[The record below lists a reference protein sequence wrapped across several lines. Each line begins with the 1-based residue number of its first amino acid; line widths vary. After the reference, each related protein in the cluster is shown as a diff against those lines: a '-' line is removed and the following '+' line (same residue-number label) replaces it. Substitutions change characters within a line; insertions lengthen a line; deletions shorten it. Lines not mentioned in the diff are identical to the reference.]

1 MAINLLSTIQT
12 LIGSEL
18 THQSAGVLGESVTS
32 TGSAVHS
39 VLPAL
44 IGGMAQ
50 QGSTATGAGE
60 LLSAINAPGV
70 NGNIMSQLSGLF
82 GGGAST
88 NALTSAGGSMVS
100 SLFGG
105 KLGGVTS
112 AISAASGVS
121 AGSAGT
127 LLTMAAPL
135 IFGFL
140 KNHAATNNMDA
151 HGLMSLLGGQ
161 KDHVA
166 GALDGRVAS
175 ALGMA
180 PVAPVA
186 STTARVATAAS
197 TVTHTAT
204 AAVEETTS
212 GIGKFLPWLLGLG
225 AIAAALYYFMGHK
238 EPAPAP
244 VVEPTPAVEPVTP
257 AATPAVTEP
266 AGKVL
271 DLAGGEKITVKAG
284 GFMENFY
291 DAINNKDWDM
301 TKPLRLDNV
310 NFDTGKA
317 TVTPDS
323 AEEIN
328 DIAAVLKAYP
338 NTAIK
343 MVGATD
349 NVGDAASNKTLSAG
363 RSAAVK
369 AGVVA
374 KGIAADRIA
383 TDGIGQDTPVASNDT
398 AEGKAQNRRVDV
410 YLTKK

>member
-44 IGGMAQ
+44 LGGMAQ
-50 QGSTATGAGE
+50 QGSTATGAAE
-60 LLSAINAPGV
+60 LLGAINAPGI

-82 GGGAST
+82 AGGAST

-100 SLFGG
+100 NLFGG
-105 KLGGVTS
+105 KLGGITN

-151 HGLMSLLGGQ
+151 NGLMTLLGGQ

-175 ALGMA
+175 ALGMT
-180 PVAPVA
+180 PVTPVA

-204 AAVEETTS
+204 AAVEETAS
-212 GIGKFLPWLLGLG
+212 GIGKFVPWLLGLG
-225 AIAAALYYFMGHK
+225 AVAAALYYFMGHK
-238 EPAPAP
+238 EPEPAP
-244 VVEPTPAVEPVTP
+244 VVAPVAEDKPVVAPAT
-257 AATPAVTEP
+257 TEP

-291 DAINNKDWDM
+291 DAINNKNWDM
-301 TKPLRLDNV
+301 TKALRLDIV

-317 TVTPDS
+317 TVTADS
-323 AEEIN
+323 AEEVK
-328 DIAAVLKAYP
+328 DIAAVMKAYP

-349 NVGDAASNKTLSAG
+349 NVGDATANKTLSAG

-374 KGIAADRIA
+374 LGIAADRIS
-383 TDGIGQDTPVASNDT
+383 TDGIGQDSPMASNDT

-410 YLTKK
+410 YITKK

>member
-1 MAINLLSTIQT
+1 MAINLVSTLQN
-12 LIGSEL
+12 LVGGEL
-18 THQSAGVLGESVTS
+18 AQQASGMLGESAGNTA
-32 TGSAVHS
+32 SAVHS
-39 VLPAL
+39 ILPAL
-44 IGGMAQ
+44 LGGMAQ
-50 QGSTATGAGE
+50 QGSTAAGATD
-60 LLSAINAPGV
+60 LLGAINQPGV
-70 NGNIMSQLSGLF
+70 NSNIMSQLGGLF

-100 SLFGG
+100 GLFGG
-105 KLGGVTS
+105 KLGGVTN
-112 AISAASGVS
+112 AISAVSGVS

-140 KNHAATNNMDA
+140 KNHVATNNLDA
-151 HGLMSLLGGQ
+151 HGLMSLLSGQ

-166 GALDGRVAS
+166 SALDGRVAS
-175 ALGMA
+175 ALGMT

-186 STTARVATAAS
+186 SATTRVAAAAS

-204 AAVEETTS
+204 AAAEDTAS
-212 GIGKFLPWLLGLG
+212 GIGKFLPWILGLG
-225 AIAAALYYFMGHK
+225 AVAAALYYFMGHK

-244 VVEPTPAVEPVTP
+244 VVESAPVAAVP
-257 AATPAVTEP
+257 AATEP

-284 GFMENFY
+284 GFMESFY
-291 DAINNKDWDM
+291 DAINNKDWTM
-301 TKPLRLDNV
+301 TKALRLDNV

-317 TVTPDS
+317 TVTADS
-323 AEEIN
+323 AAEIK
-328 DIAAVLKAYP
+328 DIAAVMKAYP

-349 NVGDAASNKTLSAG
+349 NVGDAASNKALSAG

-374 KGIAADRIA
+374 LGIAADRIS
-383 TDGIGQDTPVASNDT
+383 TDGIGEESPVAANDT
-398 AEGKAQNRRVDV
+398 DENKAQNRRVDV